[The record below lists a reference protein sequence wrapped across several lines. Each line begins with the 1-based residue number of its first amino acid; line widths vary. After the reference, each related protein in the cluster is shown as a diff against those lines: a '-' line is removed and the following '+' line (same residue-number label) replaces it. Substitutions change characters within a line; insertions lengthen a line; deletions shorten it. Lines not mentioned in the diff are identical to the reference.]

1 MSTVSFNRFTSIELV
16 IPSRF
21 SSKPP
26 HPNTFLNFQP
36 AANAASHLS
45 EAARFTAPT
54 GNRLLQTNVDFQA
67 EDKAKKLN
75 LQQARTDLKRAN
87 VDNLANKIFQADVK
101 KETMYSGKL
110 Q

>member
-1 MSTVSFNRFTSIELV
+1 MSIVSFIDFISIELV
-16 IPSRF
+16 VPNRF
-21 SSKPP
+21 SAKPP

-36 AANAASHLS
+36 PANAASHLP
-45 EAARFTAPT
+45 EATRLSAPT
-54 GNRLLQTNVDFQA
+54 GNRMLQTNVDFQA

-87 VDNLANKIFQADVK
+87 VDNLANKIFQSDIK

>member
-1 MSTVSFNRFTSIELV
+1 M
-16 IPSRF
+16 
-21 SSKPP
+21 
-26 HPNTFLNFQP
+26 
-36 AANAASHLS
+36 
-45 EAARFTAPT
+45 
-54 GNRLLQTNVDFQA
+54 LQTNVDFQA